1 MFGGNVTM
9 HTLEKEDVCRKMNV
23 DPAAGLSEAE
33 AADRLKKYG
42 PNKLQEGKKKTIVQM
57 FLEQL
62 KDPMI
67 YILGAAVLIS
77 CFLREF
83 SDAVIMM
90 GVILI
95 NAIIGTVQEN
105 KAEQSL
111 DALKEMSSPSAM
123 VRRGGVTREIPSA
136 ELVPGDIV
144 VLEAGRVIP
153 ADLRLLDSVNL
164 KIEESSLTGESVPVE
179 KDAGFKGEGEIP
191 LGDRINMA
199 YQSTFVTY
207 GRGEG
212 VVVATGME
220 TEIGNIAKLINDTE
234 QELTPLQKRLGDL
247 SKLLGIICV
256 ALCVMFLVVGIL
268 QKRDLAEMLIT
279 AISLAVAAIPEGLT
293 AIVTIVL
300 ALGVQRMVKANTI
313 VRKLP
318 SVETLGSVSVVCS
331 DKTGTLTQNRMTVTR
346 LWQDGEMQSAEE
358 ADYDKFRTLIDG
370 MSLCSDASVDGEI
383 RLGDP
388 TELALVDLSILK
400 GVPKALLDQKYPRVF
415 EMPFDSDRKMMTTVH
430 QREDGSTISYT
441 KGATDVI
448 LQHCV
453 SVVKGG
459 GTEPLTEA
467 DKAGIMLA
475 SKAMADEAL
484 RVLALAVRP
493 GNNKAVEN
501 ELIFVGLVGMIDPPR
516 PEAKEAVARFKEAH
530 VRTVMITGDHK
541 DTAFA
546 IARELGIADDPSQC
560 ISGTEIDALTQDQLN
575 EKVDSLRVFARVS
588 PENKVQIVKALKSHG
603 YIVSMT
609 GDGVNDAPSLNAA
622 DIGVAMGITGTDVAK
637 SAADMVLTDDNFAS
651 IEKAIFEGRIIY
663 NNIRKTVLFMLSSNF
678 GEIITMCGSIFAGLL
693 SPLKAIHILW
703 INLITDSLPAL
714 ALGVDGGTKSIMK
727 EPPRDPHE
735 GLFAH
740 GGFALTLGYGALI
753 ACATLAAYLI
763 IPIET
768 ILAAGG
774 QLSVKA
780 IDDALT
786 GDVYMRSQTYAFTV
800 LGISELFHAIG
811 MRDTKTS
818 IFRMNHLNNKTMIIA
833 FFAGLA
839 LQVLVT
845 EVPFFVNA
853 FQTSSL
859 SLMEWLRLL
868 LLSSAPLWMHEI
880 IVLFRRNK

>member
-1 MFGGNVTM
+1 M
-9 HTLEKEDVCRKMNV
+9 HTLGKEDVCLKMKV

-33 AADRLKKYG
+33 ASERLKEYG
-42 PNKLQEGKKKTIVQM
+42 PNRIQEGKKKTVIRM
-57 FLEQL
+57 FLGQL
-62 KDPMI
+62 MDPMI
-67 YILGAAVLIS
+67 YILGSAVIIS
-77 CFLREF
+77 CILGEF
-83 SDAVIMM
+83 SDALIMLGVIM
-90 GVILI
+90 I
-95 NAIIGTVQEN
+95 NAVIGTVQEN
-105 KAEQSL
+105 KAERSL

-179 KDAGFKGEGEIP
+179 KDASFKAEGEMP

-212 VVVATGME
+212 VVVGTGMN
-220 TEIGNIAKLINDTE
+220 TEIGNIAKLINETK

-247 SKLLGIICV
+247 SKLLGMICV
-256 ALCVMFLVVGIL
+256 ALCVVFFAVAII
-268 QKRDLAEMLIT
+268 QKRDMAEMLIT

-346 LWQDGEMQSAEE
+346 VWLDGEMESAED
-358 ADYDKFRTLIDG
+358 ADYDKYRTLIDG
-370 MSLCSDASVDGEI
+370 MSLCSDASVDRDI

-388 TELALVDLSILK
+388 TELALVDFSIAK
-400 GVPKALLDQKYPRVF
+400 GVPKTLLDEKYPRVF

-430 QREDGSTISYT
+430 AREDGSTISYT

-448 LQHCV
+448 LENCV
-453 SVVKGG
+453 SIIKGG
-459 GTEPLTEA
+459 SAVPMTDA
-467 DKAGIMLA
+467 DKAGVLMA
-475 SKAMADEAL
+475 SKSMADDAL

-493 GNNKAVEN
+493 GNNRAVEN
-501 ELIFVGLVGMIDPPR
+501 ELIFVGMVGMIDPPR

-546 IARELGIADDPSQC
+546 IARDLGIAEDPSQC
-560 ISGTEIDALTQDQLN
+560 ISGTEIDALTQEELN
-575 EKVDSLRVFARVS
+575 AKVDDLRVFARVS
-588 PENKVQIVKALKSHG
+588 PENKVQIVNAFKSHG

-622 DIGVAMGITGTDVAK
+622 GIGVAMGITGTDVAK
-637 SAADMVLTDDNFAS
+637 SAADMVLMDDNFAT

-703 INLITDSLPAL
+703 VNLITDSLPAL
-714 ALGVDGGTKSIMK
+714 ALGVDGGTKNIMK
-727 EPPRDPHE
+727 EPPRDPDE

-740 GGFALTLGYGALI
+740 GGMALTVGYGALI
-753 ACATLAAYLI
+753 ALTTLAAYLI
-763 IPIET
+763 IPVET
-768 ILAAGG
+768 LLAAGEKI
-774 QLSVKA
+774 SVSA
-780 IDDALT
+780 IDALLT
-786 GDVYMRSQTYAFTV
+786 GDVYRRSQTYAFTV
-800 LGISELFHAIG
+800 LGVSELFHAIG
-811 MRDTKTS
+811 MRDIKTS
-818 IFRMNHLNNKTMIIA
+818 VFRVDHLSNKTMIAALIA
-833 FFAGLA
+833 GFA
-839 LQVLVT
+839 LQVMVT
-845 EVPFFVNA
+845 EVPFFVSA

-859 SLMEWLRLL
+859 SLAEWGRLL

-880 IVLFRRNK
+880 VVLFIRKR

>member
-1 MFGGNVTM
+1 M
-9 HTLEKEDVCRKMNV
+9 HTLSKEEVLRKV
-23 DPAAGLSEAE
+23 EADQSSGLSEAE
-33 AADRLKKYG
+33 AAERLAKYG
-42 PNKLQEGKKKTIVQM
+42 PNKLQEGKRKTIIQM
-57 FLEQL
+57 FFGQL

-67 YILGAAVLIS
+67 YILIGAVVIS
-77 CFLREF
+77 CVLKEF

-95 NAIIGTVQEN
+95 NAIIGTVQER
-105 KAEQSL
+105 KAEKSL
-111 DALKEMSSPSAM
+111 DALKEMSSPTAM
-123 VRRGGVTREIPSA
+123 VRRGGVTSEVPSA
-136 ELVPGDIV
+136 DLVPGDIV

-179 KDAGFKGEGEIP
+179 KDASFKGEWEIP
-191 LGDRINMA
+191 LGDRVNMA

-212 VVVATGME
+212 VVVGTGMN
-220 TEIGNIAKLINDTE
+220 TEIGKIAQLINDTE
-234 QELTPLQKRLGDL
+234 TELTPLQKRLGDL
-247 SKLLGIICV
+247 SKVLGIICV
-256 ALCVMFLVVGIL
+256 GLCIMFFGVALI
-268 QKRDLAEMLIT
+268 QKRDLVEMLIT

-346 LWQDGEMQSAEE
+346 LWQDGEMESAET
-358 ADYDKFRTLIDG
+358 ADYEKYRTLIDG

-400 GVPKALLDQKYPRVF
+400 GAPKDLLDKKYPRVF
-415 EMPFDSDRKMMTTVH
+415 EAPFDSDRKMMTTVH
-430 QREDGSTISYT
+430 RREDGSTISYT

-453 SVVKGG
+453 SIIRNG
-459 GTEPLTEA
+459 EA
-467 DKAGIMLA
+467 VPIDDAEKSGIMLA

-493 GNNKAVEN
+493 GNNEAVE
-501 ELIFVGLVGMIDPPR
+501 EDLIFVGLVGMIDPPR
-516 PEAKEAVARFKEAH
+516 AEAKEAVARFKEAH

-560 ISGTEIDALTQDQLN
+560 LSGTEIDALSQEELN
-575 EKVDSLRVFARVS
+575 AKVDSLRVFARVS

-637 SAADMVLTDDNFAS
+637 GAADMVLTDDNFAS

-693 SPLKAIHILW
+693 SPLRAIHILW
-703 INLITDSLPAL
+703 VNLITDSLPAL

-740 GGFALTLGYGALI
+740 GGMALTVGYGALI
-753 ACATLAAYLI
+753 ALATLAAYLI
-763 IPIET
+763 LPIES
-768 ILAAGG
+768 ILAAG
-774 QLSVKA
+774 QKLSVSA
-780 IDDALT
+780 IDAALT
-786 GDVYMRSQTYAFTV
+786 GDIYTRSQTYAFTV
-800 LGISELFHAIG
+800 LGVSELFHAIG

-818 IFRMNHLNNKTMIIA
+818 IFRMNHLNNPTMIMA
-833 FFAGLA
+833 FCAGLA
-839 LQVLVT
+839 LQVCVT
-845 EVPFFVNA
+845 EVPFLVNA

-880 IVLFRRNK
+880 LLLFRRK